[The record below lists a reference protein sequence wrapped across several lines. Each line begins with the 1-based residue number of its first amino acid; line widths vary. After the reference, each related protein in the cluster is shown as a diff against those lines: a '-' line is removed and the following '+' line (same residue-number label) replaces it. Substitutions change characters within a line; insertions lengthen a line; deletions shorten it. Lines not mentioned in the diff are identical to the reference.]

1 MADVITEKAV
11 DTDIVIKNPG
21 KYKVVILND
30 DATPMDFVVALL
42 MGIFKH
48 NEDSAAAVMLQIH
61 NAGKGIAG
69 VYTHE
74 VAEQKGIEGTLLARQ
89 HGHPLQIQVEQEW
102 V

>member
-1 MADVITEKAV
+1 MADVITEKEV
-11 DTDIVIKNPG
+11 DTDILINNPG

-48 NEDSAAAVMLQIH
+48 NEDSATAVMLQIH
-61 NAGKGIAG
+61 NTGKGIAG

-74 VAEQKGIEGTLLARQ
+74 VAEQKGIESTLLARQ
-89 HGHPLQIQVEQEW
+89 HGHPLQIQVEQE
-102 V
+102 

>member
-1 MADVITEKAV
+1 MADVITEKEV
-11 DTDIVIKNPG
+11 DTDIAINNPG

-48 NEDSAAAVMLQIH
+48 NEESATAVMLQIH
-61 NAGKGIAG
+61 NNGKGIAG

-74 VAEQKGIEGTLLARQ
+74 VAEQKGIESTLLARQ
-89 HGHPLQIQVEQEW
+89 HGHPLQIQVEQE
-102 V
+102 